1 MTLARTAAVI
11 CAVASSAGLI
21 AAQSDDGQFS
31 GSLDHRAIRYS
42 TTTTTDAV
50 AELSRRMASGG
61 ATLTF
66 EPEFGYLRSVLAAL
80 NVPIESQ
87 LLVFSKTSLQ
97 GTFISPA
104 TPRAIFFNDSVA
116 VGWIPRAPLLE
127 IAALDPEQGMIFYG
141 LSRQLGAPTLRRMDA
156 TCLSC
161 HVSPSTLG
169 VPGIAVGSI
178 TPQLD
183 GSPAMDEAFTTDHRT
198 PLPKR
203 WGGWYVTGT
212 HGAVRHRGNAFR
224 LQDRAEVEVGPQS
237 LNVES
242 LGSRLDMSR
251 YPGRHSDIAA
261 LLVLD
266 HQAHMTNLLTRLGW
280 EARIALDQSPEV
292 ADRLL
297 TGLVREVVDYM
308 LFIDEVPFESPIRG
322 RSGFA
327 ERFAAQVRRDSRGR
341 SLKDLD
347 LMVRLLRYPCSY
359 MIDTAAF
366 DRLPPVAKQAVYRR
380 MWAILSGDDRSTRYR
395 RLSLE
400 DRRTIVEILGD
411 TKRDLPAFFKRAAH
425 DVLN

>member
-1 MTLARTAAVI
+1 MTLARAAAVI
-11 CAVASSAGLI
+11 CVLVSSAGLI

-42 TTTTTDAV
+42 TAATTDAV
-50 AELSRRMASGG
+50 AQLSRRMASGG

-66 EPEFGYLRSVLAAL
+66 DPEYGYLRAVLAAL
-80 NVPIESQ
+80 NVSIESQ

-97 GTFISPA
+97 GSFISPA

-141 LSRQLGAPTLRRMDA
+141 LARQFGAPTLRRMDA

-169 VPGIAVGSI
+169 VPGIAVGS
-178 TPQLD
+178 TVPRANGTL
-183 GSPAMDEAFTTDHRT
+183 SVTNAFTTDHRT

-212 HGAVRHRGNAFR
+212 HGTARHNGNAFAAP
-224 LQDRAEVEVGPQS
+224 DASEVTVGPAS
-237 LNVES
+237 LNVET
-242 LGSRLDMSR
+242 LGERLDLSR
-251 YPGRHSDIAA
+251 YPAPHSDIAA
-261 LLVLD
+261 MLVLD

-280 EARIALDQSPEV
+280 EARIALDQSPE
-292 ADRLL
+292 AAERLL
-297 TGLVREVVDYM
+297 AGIVREVVDYL
-308 LFIDEVPFESPIRG
+308 LFVDEAPLEAPIRG

-327 ERFAAQVRRDSRGR
+327 ESFAARGKRDSRGR

-347 LMVRLLRYPCSY
+347 LTSRLLRYPCSY
-359 MIDTAAF
+359 MIDSDSF
-366 DRLPPVAKQAVYRR
+366 NRLPAVAKQAVYRR
-380 MWAILSGDDRSTRYR
+380 MWTILSGEDRSARYR
-395 RLSLE
+395 RLSPE
-400 DRRTIVEILGD
+400 DRRAIIEILGG
-411 TKRDLPAFFKRAAH
+411 TKRDLPPFFTPAA
-425 DVLN
+425 